1 MSLEK
6 AIEQIIRAGQARGE
20 FDDLR
25 GKGKPLDLTEYFSTP
40 EDVRMGFSILKA
52 NDFVPEEVELMK
64 EIANLRETLSTS
76 PEDDAVRKELRDKTL
91 TLSLLLEKRKR
102 KS

>member
-6 AIEQIIRAGQARGE
+6 AIEQIIREGMARGG
-20 FDDLR
+20 FDDLK
-25 GKGKPLDLTEYFSTP
+25 GKGKPLDLTDYFNTP

-64 EIANLRETLSTS
+64 DIANLRETLSTS
-76 PEDDAVRKELRDKTL
+76 DEDDAVRKELRDKTL
-91 TLSLLLEKRKR
+91 ALSLLLEKRKR